1 MVCME
6 MIVSISRKK
15 VLSALNQLNRKE
27 LFIAIY
33 FLCFILGIVNFSNGY
48 NFYNEY
54 RISEII
60 VLLILG
66 LFSAIRGH
74 YQVNKSEVLFF
85 AFITVG
91 SVFWQHSLFIIIDVL
106 LAYLLVKSFQ
116 LLNYNELITKVIVLS
131 SLVIFLLLPVT
142 LLDYVTSGTYIP
154 NWYPLSWNIRVYDS
168 YFLIMSIF
176 ATWFYISGGRYR
188 NIYLLFLFLAFF
200 AVLLDGGRS
209 VTLAYTSFVFIVVL
223 CHKTTRLPLILTY
236 ISSWLAYLFIT
247 YVASFG
253 NDGLSIVR
261 ESSSGRI
268 DLWVNGL
275 QCWVTRPLIGCGFYQ
290 LEQYPHLSAH
300 PHNIFIQVL
309 TETGL
314 VGFGFLSF
322 IVCKVVRHISW
333 NIKENYF
340 VIAALFAVII
350 DMSLSGVHIY
360 PVTQMALLWLFV
372 FLLKNPAFAHA
383 NYFSQ
388 TTKSRGFIEKYLSVF
403 ISLILVIIFYNIF
416 ANTDIFLKDMPATPP
431 RFWGYGYHIL

>member
-1 MVCME
+1 M
-6 MIVSISRKK
+6 SIQSLCPKIYD
-15 VLSALNQLNRKE
+15 VHLQLRHRE
-27 LFIAIY
+27 IFIFLY
-33 FLCFILGIVNFSNGY
+33 FSLIILGISNTTGDK
-48 NFYNEY
+48 FYNEY
-54 RISEII
+54 RIIQ
-60 VLLILG
+60 VTLLLI
-66 LFSAIRGH
+66 FTICAVTKDQYRIVR
-74 YQVNKSEVLFF
+74 VEWLFF
-85 AFITVG
+85 IFLAVG
-91 SVFWQHSLFIIIDVL
+91 NVFWKHSLFIIIDLL

-116 LLNYNELITKVIVLS
+116 LLYYNELITKMIVLS
-131 SLVIFLLLPVT
+131 NLVLFLMFPVA
-142 LLDYVTSGTYIP
+142 LLDYVSSGMYIA

-176 ATWFYISGGRYR
+176 ATWFYISGGRYK
-188 NIYLLFLFLAFF
+188 NIYLLFLFLVFF

-209 VTLAYTSFVFIVVL
+209 VTLAYTSFVITIAI

-247 YVASFG
+247 YAASFG

-268 DLWVNGL
+268 DLWINGL
-275 QCWVTRPLIGCGFYQ
+275 QCWVTRPILGCGFYQ
-290 LEQYPHLSAH
+290 LEQFPQLSAH

>member
-1 MVCME
+1 MQSLNPE
-6 MIVSISRKK
+6 ISDIF
-15 VLSALNQLNRKE
+15 SQLKYKE
-27 LFIAIY
+27 LFTFLY
-33 FLCFILGIVNFSNGY
+33 FLLVILGLSNSTGDNLY
-48 NFYNEY
+48 QEY
-54 RISEII
+54 RIIQV
-60 VLLILG
+60 VLLLG
-66 LFSAIRGH
+66 FALWAVI
-74 YQVNKSEVLFF
+74 KSQYRIGKGEWLFF
-85 AFITVG
+85 VFIAVG
-91 SVFWQHSLFIIIDVL
+91 SVFWQQPLFIIIDLL

-116 LLNYNELITKVIVLS
+116 LLNYNELITKIMVLS
-131 SLVIFLLLPVT
+131 SLVLFLMLPVA
-142 LLDYVTSGTYIP
+142 LLDYINSGNYIA

-176 ATWFYISGGRYR
+176 ATWFYISGGRYK

-209 VTLAYTSFVFIVVL
+209 VTLAYTSFVITIAI

-236 ISSWLAYLFIT
+236 ISSWLAYLAIT
-247 YVASFG
+247 YAASFG
-253 NDGLSIVR
+253 NDGLNIVR

-275 QCWVTRPLIGCGFYQ
+275 QCWVTRPILGCGFYQ
-290 LEQYPHLSAH
+290 LEQFPQLSAH

-360 PVTQMALLWLFV
+360 PVTQMALSWLFV

-403 ISLILVIIFYNIF
+403 ILLVLVIIFYYTF